1 MSQTLPAT
9 IDQDHQDRE
18 SESPSAALSAPI
30 KGTLSAVRKVAAAA
44 MNVAAPADAVD
55 TTRPTP
61 PARYRNKPVAGREF
75 STARLDD
82 IHPGSLQTR
91 RIFTEDNLRALT
103 QSIVEKGIAQPLI
116 VRRQVNSGN
125 GYDLIAG
132 YRRWRAARLAGL
144 EQAPVVILDIVE
156 DDEALEFA
164 LIENLQR
171 RDLTLLEEAQALQL
185 LIDRHDRT
193 HSQIAILT
201 GRSRSHV
208 TNMLRLLTL
217 PPEIKDM
224 LDAGEI
230 GFGHARAL
238 LTAREPVKLAKRV
251 ARSDLRVRDVER
263 IIAKE
268 QGRDRPSRLSS
279 AAAPTPN
286 RSVAAT
292 APAQSTAL
300 VETDGE
306 LTPQRR
312 ALENELSELLA
323 VDVEISLTS
332 ARPSVVLQADSIGQ
346 IFEAIRLIKD
356 GVRTQRQ
363 QRMMDKTLDGDSII

>member
-1 MSQTLPAT
+1 MSQTLPAIT
-9 IDQDHQDRE
+9 NQAD
-18 SESPSAALSAPI
+18 AAPETAP
-30 KGTLSAVRKVAAAA
+30 GSLSAVRKVAGAATDA
-44 MNVAAPADAVD
+44 LPRAPEHQAKAV
-55 TTRPTP
+55 
-61 PARYRNKPVAGREF
+61 VEREF
-75 STARLDD
+75 STVRLDD
-82 IHPGSLQTR
+82 IHPGGLQTR
-91 RIFTEDNLRALT
+91 RVFSEESLRALS

-116 VRRQVNSGN
+116 VRRQADLGD
-125 GYDLIAG
+125 GFDLIAG

-144 EQAPVVILDIVE
+144 SQAPVVILEGVE
-156 DDEALEFA
+156 DDQALEYA

-193 HSQIAILT
+193 HSQIAVLT

-224 LDAGEI
+224 LDGGQI

-238 LTAREPVKLAKRV
+238 LTARDPLKLAKRV

-268 QGRDRPSRLSS
+268 QGRDRPAKQRRQSPPAASTVYGPPS
-279 AAAPTPN
+279 APPPANLTAHAEAA
-286 RSVAAT
+286 RAEVDS
-292 APAQSTAL
+292 
-300 VETDGE
+300 G

-323 VDVEISLTS
+323 VEVEISLTA
-332 ARPSVVLQADSIGQ
+332 ARPSVLLQADSIGQ

-356 GVRTQRQ
+356 GIRTERQ
-363 QRMMDKTLDGDSII
+363 HNMMDQTLDQDSII

>member
-9 IDQDHQDRE
+9 IDQDHAE
-18 SESPSAALSAPI
+18 SENAPPSGSLSAPI

-44 MNVAAPADAVD
+44 MSAAAPADAAD
-55 TTRPTP
+55 AMRPTP
-61 PARYRNKPVAGREF
+61 PTRYRGKPVVGREF

-91 RIFTEDNLRALT
+91 RIFTEENLRALT

-116 VRRQVNSGN
+116 VRRQTNSGN

-238 LTAREPVKLAKRV
+238 LTAQDPVKLAKRV

-268 QGRDRPSRLSS
+268 QGRDRPSRPSR
-279 AAAPTPN
+279 AP
-286 RSVAAT
+286 AAT
-292 APAQSTAL
+292 PAKSTAL
-300 VETDGE
+300 IQTNGE

-312 ALENELSELLA
+312 ALENELSDLLA

-356 GVRTQRQ
+356 GVKTQRQ
-363 QRMMDKTLDGDSII
+363 QRVMDKTLDGDSII